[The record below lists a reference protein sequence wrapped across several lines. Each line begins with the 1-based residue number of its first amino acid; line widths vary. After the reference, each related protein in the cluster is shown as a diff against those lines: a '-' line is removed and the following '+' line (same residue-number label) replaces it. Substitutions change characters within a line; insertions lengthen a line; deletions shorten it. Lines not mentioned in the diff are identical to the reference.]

1 MAGKLLIA
9 AGSLLLVHAGY
20 YTLQCKSM
28 PLSIC
33 AAVDVREPHLSSLPS
48 DEEYVKLAEVP
59 DASLPPLA
67 VRATHATQS
76 PAKVELTISFLFFL
90 VGVLLTAGDFAPI
103 RSTQFFNTKSFD
115 WIASNPEFAVFNHR
129 GKYLPKKKD
138 T

>member
-20 YTLQCKSM
+20 YTLQY
-28 PLSIC
+28 
-33 AAVDVREPHLSSLPS
+33 
-48 DEEYVKLAEVP
+48 EEYVKLAEVP

-67 VRATHATQS
+67 
-76 PAKVELTISFLFFL
+76 AKVELTISFLFFL